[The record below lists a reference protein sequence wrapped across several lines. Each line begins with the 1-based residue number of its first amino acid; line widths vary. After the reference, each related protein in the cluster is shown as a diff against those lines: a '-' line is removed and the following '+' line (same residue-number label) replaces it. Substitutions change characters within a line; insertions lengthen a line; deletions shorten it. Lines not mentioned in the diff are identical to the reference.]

1 MIYSFCLVRFL
12 NMCLRK
18 KEIVVIIKIWPIMME
33 SFKILFILI
42 YKREKIDKQ
51 SEPYSLIFME
61 IEM

>member
-18 KEIVVIIKIWPIMME
+18 KKIVVIIKNWPIMME

-42 YKREKIDKQ
+42 YKSEKMDKQ
-51 SEPYSLIFME
+51 SEPYSLIFIE
-61 IEM
+61 I